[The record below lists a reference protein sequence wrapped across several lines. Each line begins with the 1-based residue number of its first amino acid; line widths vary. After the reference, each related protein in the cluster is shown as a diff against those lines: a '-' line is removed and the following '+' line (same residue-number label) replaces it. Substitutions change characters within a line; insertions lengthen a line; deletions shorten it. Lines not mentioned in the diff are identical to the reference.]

1 MKLQSKFVFLL
12 IIYFICYNFNRRK
25 RNERGEETAE
35 NLIVKKLKAE
45 RIEELLKLVKEGKER
60 CQLIKQELDLVK
72 SGKADE
78 AKLNQVWN
86 RKLAQ
91 EKAKKQEEIDYK
103 KWLEERQTKIAAM
116 KRGIFQGL
124 VSPQKPQTSD
134 TPTTSLKLKTDLSV
148 GSPLS
153 IDIDIDSNLNNSQI
167 GLENKLNLPH
177 TGTSTSP
184 LLTSLLQSPTP
195 STPTILP
202 TVNPFQT
209 NAIKSLGTTTTTTP
223 SPTSQTSQPFFP
235 PTISTAASPSRQ
247 IIISTTQ
254 TSTGVNLVVSGGGD
268 VIAKNSSSTTVT
280 PSSSPT
286 LSKLLEMPPSVPG
299 KLPPLPIIEA
309 QASAPQ
315 VESQIRT
322 RSSPTKLNIPSGFKN
337 DELKEGGDG
346 KKIEK
351 QESVKDDKTSRSEKV
366 SASRADNKID
376 NDKQEAME
384 EDVFTENENEQ
395 NKRENVTETDS
406 NKEMM
411 NIQIKKELLDI
422 DSTPST
428 PGNNSSLTTP
438 SSAKAKRKRN
448 LNVTPVTVIPT
459 RRSGRVKARDLK
471 ESVQEENTESNEA
484 QTPSSQSA
492 KKRASVDETTET
504 SMSEESVDV
513 TKSTLLQTSESIPNS
528 PASSTMHSED
538 ADNNKEYKVWKKS
551 IMLAYKT
558 AATHKFASLF
568 FQPVTDEEAEGYS
581 DVVYKPMDLQ
591 TIKRKIENGT
601 IRSTVEF
608 QRDIMLM
615 FQNAIMY
622 NSADHDVHQMAVEMQ
637 KEIIESIEDFIESQ
651 KQTNQS
657 SESSAK
663 LRSRERRSTA
673 VQGTPSLS
681 SQTPSIS
688 TSEVII
694 L

>member
-1 MKLQSKFVFLL
+1 M
-12 IIYFICYNFNRRK
+12 NRRK

-72 SGKADE
+72 SGKADDV
-78 AKLNQVWN
+78 KLNEVWN
-86 RKLAQ
+86 RKLIQ
-91 EKAKKQEEIDYK
+91 ENAKKQEEIDYK

-116 KRGIFQGL
+116 RRGIFQGL
-124 VSPQKPQTSD
+124 PPQKPQSSD
-134 TPTTSLKLKTDLSV
+134 TPTTSLKLKTDSSI

-153 IDIDIDSNLNNSQI
+153 IDIDIDSSVNNSQI

-177 TGTSTSP
+177 SGTSTSP

-195 STPTILP
+195 STPTVLP

-209 NAIKSLGTTTTTTP
+209 NAIKSLGTTTTP

-235 PTISTAASPSRQ
+235 PTISTTASPSRQ

-268 VIAKNSSSTTVT
+268 VIAKNSNSTTVT

-309 QASAPQ
+309 QTSSSQ

-322 RSSPTKLNIPSGFKN
+322 RSSPTKLNMSSAFKN

-346 KKIEK
+346 NKIEK
-351 QESVKDDKTSRSEKV
+351 QEPVKEEKTLRSEKM
-366 SASRADNKID
+366 STSRGDNKID
-376 NDKQEAME
+376 NDKQESME
-384 EDVFTENENEQ
+384 EDVFTENEKDRQ
-395 NKRENVTETDS
+395 NRKDNIAETVDS
-406 NKEMM
+406 SKEMM
-411 NIQIKKELLDI
+411 TIQIKKELLDT

-428 PGNNSSLTTP
+428 PANSSLTAS
-438 SSAKAKRKRN
+438 SSAKTKRKRN
-448 LNVTPVTVIPT
+448 LNVTTVTVTPT

-471 ESVQEENTESNEA
+471 ENIQEENTESNEA
-484 QTPSSQSA
+484 QTPTIQPA
-492 KKRASVDETTET
+492 KKRVSVDETTET

-513 TKSTLLQTSESIPNS
+513 TKANLLQTSESIPNS

-591 TIKRKIENGT
+591 TIKRKIENGN
-601 IRSTVEF
+601 IRTTVEF

-651 KQTNQS
+651 KQINQPSES
-657 SESSAK
+657 SASSAK

-673 VQGTPSLS
+673 IQGTPSSSSS
-681 SQTPSIS
+681 SQTPSTS
-688 TSEVII
+688 TNEVII
-694 L
+694 H